1 MSSKRNFWRG
11 TSKFTLFIFRSFQ
24 EKRKN
29 FSVGRK
35 RRRGNARKRRE
46 VPSAESSSPFSR
58 QKDPRSIEGNRKL
71 GKRRRSRK
79 ISQPKRKEKERNAMK
94 ALPSDWNRIG
104 ILRNDCSPIEEQQ
117 TGNPLDSIALA
128 HPASTKES
136 ELEICDRRRDTMP
149 RVQAFF
155 QPSSP
160 SLPLLLLRN
169 CRLSQPSL
177 PSSPGKR
184 FTRLPFNDFENEN
197 KRPPFNRGRGGA
209 SK

>member
-1 MSSKRNFWRG
+1 
-11 TSKFTLFIFRSFQ
+11 
-24 EKRKN
+24 
-29 FSVGRK
+29 
-35 RRRGNARKRRE
+35 
-46 VPSAESSSPFSR
+46 
-58 QKDPRSIEGNRKL
+58 
-71 GKRRRSRK
+71 
-79 ISQPKRKEKERNAMK
+79 MK

-128 HPASTKES
+128 RPASTKES

-209 SK
+209 LNEISRDSSSKRNADTYLYLESRYHCTEKF